1 MIHRPFNKSIVDGE
15 DFIKISQ
22 TERLADEIY
31 YYHYIQ
37 QFEVKNLFAE
47 FRGDVSNGVNYA
59 LKLKNYNFNN
69 FYENSKNNSLDSE
82 NAFVSILNG
91 LAVLHSF
98 KIEFQLEDKIASNHK
113 ILIDKT
119 EAEYKNFI
127 SKSNTYMDHVTNCD
141 TIIINGQKCL
151 HFSIIWPQIKNII
164 LKKYINFELS
174 LIHGDFCLAN
184 ILNNPQDGKLVFID
198 PRGSY
203 HLRGC
208 FGDKA
213 YDYAKLLHSVHGNY
227 EQIIY
232 DDYDFRIFRKNVIEF
247 NFVYDFSNLNNVLE
261 KTIDPLLFEKSKL
274 IEGLLF
280 ISMCSRHYENE
291 EHQFIM
297 YCQGLLILNQ
307 IYNESI
313 QVFKSLTN

>member
-31 YYHYIQ
+31 YYNFIQ
-37 QFEVKNLFAE
+37 QHEAKHLFAE
-47 FRGDVSNGVNYA
+47 FKGDVSNGINYG

-69 FYENSKNNSLDSE
+69 FYENITNYTFDKCKSFNKILENLNYLHSNVVQNNFGSNE
-82 NAFVSILNG
+82 SILI
-91 LAVLHSF
+91 
-98 KIEFQLEDKIASNHK
+98 K
-113 ILIDKT
+113 KT
-119 EAEYKNFI
+119 ENEFSNFI
-127 SKSNTYMDHVTNCD
+127 KKPNVLMDHLSNFE
-141 TIIINGQKCL
+141 TITINGIKCF
-151 HFSIIWPQIKNII
+151 HFKKIWPTIKQII
-164 LKKYINFELS
+164 LKKYLTFSINF
-174 LIHGDFCLAN
+174 IHGDFCFAN
-184 ILNNPQDGKLVFID
+184 ILHNYKNDDLKFID

-203 HLRGC
+203 HTRGC

-213 YDYAKLLHSVHGNY
+213 YDYAKLLHSISGNY

-232 DDYDFRIFRKNVIEF
+232 NDYDIEIVGSNEVNY
-247 NFVYDFSNLNNVLE
+247 NFKYDFSEFNNILRQ
-261 KTIDPLLFEKSKL
+261 KIDPLLFEKSKL

-297 YCQGLLILNQ
+297 YCQGLLISNQ

-313 QVFKSLTN
+313 HDFKSLTN

>member
-1 MIHRPFNKSIVDGE
+1 
-15 DFIKISQ
+15 
-22 TERLADEIY
+22 
-31 YYHYIQ
+31 
-37 QFEVKNLFAE
+37 
-47 FRGDVSNGVNYA
+47 
-59 LKLKNYNFNN
+59 
-69 FYENSKNNSLDSE
+69 
-82 NAFVSILNG
+82 
-91 LAVLHSF
+91 
-98 KIEFQLEDKIASNHK
+98 
-113 ILIDKT
+113 
-119 EAEYKNFI
+119 
-127 SKSNTYMDHVTNCD
+127 MDHVTNCD

-307 IYNESI
+307 IYTESI
-313 QVFKSLTN
+313 QSFKLFTN

>member
-47 FRGDVSNGVNYA
+47 FRGDASNGVNYA

-98 KIEFQLEDKIASNHK
+98 KIEFQLEDKIASNQK

-164 LKKYINFELS
+164 LKKYTNFELS